1 MVDASYGPGCVMD
14 MQIARMEL
22 MKATVV
28 RFMFV
33 DHQMKKRDMVGVGN
47 EGGGVRVANL
57 WGRMGGWGLL

>member
-47 EGGGVRVANL
+47 ERVGGGGVANL
-57 WGRMGGWGLL
+57 WGRMGG